1 MKLAKKWM
9 VGLSAIGLTVGLT
22 ACGNEESKDP
32 NEGDYT
38 LSDVVNSK
46 EEYEIV
52 VTNNSDDEED
62 GHVVWGGFIGKG
74 KIKGVYLDATDYGFG
89 YNDLK
94 KLSTNEFKES
104 LNDMGADYMNGDSPR
119 SLVTTKGNSIVYTDV
134 GDDGNSEGK
143 ADAVGLDLKFSNKD
157 DVDNGLKEAV
167 TEPTYSEVVKK
178 DKSNEWA
185 TIKSG
190 YQAMNDDYDNYE
202 MHIQLGEGKDA
213 NLKLENIQETK
224 DKYEN
229 VKIDKNNY

>member
-1 MKLAKKWM
+1 
-9 VGLSAIGLTVGLT
+9 
-22 ACGNEESKDP
+22 
-32 NEGDYT
+32 
-38 LSDVVNSK
+38 
-46 EEYEIV
+46 
-52 VTNNSDDEED
+52 
-62 GHVVWGGFIGKG
+62 
-74 KIKGVYLDATDYGFG
+74 
-89 YNDLK
+89 
-94 KLSTNEFKES
+94 
-104 LNDMGADYMNGDSPR
+104 MGADYMNGDSPR

-134 GDDGNSEGK
+134 GDDGNSEEK

-185 TIKSG
+185 TIKAG

-213 NLKLENIQETK
+213 NLKLDNIQETK